1 MLMWSALEKLCP
13 AQVDKLMLEFVN
25 NRAANSKYVIGNAEE
40 KFLSKEGVETAF
52 NDAYDKSIYGKR
64 DFPENFLYYSEKG
77 DKVPLLITNEDMR
90 STNLLFAYFSNSIM
104 TAPSGKETDLRIA
117 SLVAHLHPKKGRNF
131 FSIRF
136 F

>member
-1 MLMWSALEKLCP
+1 MTGISAYKKLNDMAARYLGSHYDEIDFIFTDERLLNDNRVKGYLDYKP
-13 AQVDKLMLEFVN
+13 ADE
-25 NRAANSKYVIGNAEE
+25 S
-40 KFLSKEGVETAF
+40 
-52 NDAYDKSIYGKR
+52 SIYGKR

-77 DKVPLLITNEDMR
+77 DEVPLLITNEDMR

-104 TAPSGKETDLRIA
+104 TAPSGKETDLRTA